1 MRDLD
6 TEDKDSPY
14 LPEEMWIIDL
24 IGMEETGAIIW
35 TIEEDQDQDIIIEII
50 EECSRIIK
58 EEEDSIIVRLV
69 IQWILLVEIQ
79 VRIKS
84 LQRIKLAN

>member
-35 TIEEDQDQDIIIEII
+35 IIEEDQDQDIIIEII

-58 EEEDSIIVRLV
+58 EEEDSIIKLV
-69 IQWILLVEIQ
+69 ILWILLVEIQ